1 MDGLR
6 LADVDVDDED
16 EGGNDTDADCKER
29 LTVLPETPF
38 ETVVDP
44 FLSFLIDTAFFLG

>member
-6 LADVDVDDED
+6 LADVDVDVDDDED
-16 EGGNDTDADCKER
+16 GNDADVDCKER

-38 ETVVDP
+38 VTVVDP
-44 FLSFLIDTAFFLG
+44 FLFFFIFPY